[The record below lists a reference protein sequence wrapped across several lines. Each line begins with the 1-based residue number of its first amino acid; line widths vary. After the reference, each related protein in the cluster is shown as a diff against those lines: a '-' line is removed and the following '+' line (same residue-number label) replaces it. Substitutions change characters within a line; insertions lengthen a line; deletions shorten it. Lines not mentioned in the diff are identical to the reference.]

1 MIDSLTN
8 LKNNKIKPDAN
19 GAIDH
24 YTNLKKYLVGL
35 KKRSASVPE
44 PLRITLTDLRS
55 SDAKGKWW
63 LVGAAW
69 AGDPLVEASST
80 DLAASALKVKDTSTE
95 AKLAKLAR
103 AQGMNTD
110 IRKGV
115 FTVLMSS
122 EVSGRASASS
132 ISTICFPFSP
142 GCQRSFY

>member
-1 MIDSLTN
+1 MT
-8 LKNNKIKPDAN
+8 
-19 GAIDH
+19 
-24 YTNLKKYLVGL
+24 LVAA
-35 KKRSASVPE
+35 ASVPE
-44 PLRITLTDLRS
+44 PLRITLSDLRS

-69 AGDPLVEASST
+69 AGDPLVDSS
-80 DLAASALKVKDTSTE
+80 APALQVKDTSSD

-122 EVSGRASASS
+122 EVSRGFGEGIDRPSS
-132 ISTICFPFSP
+132 LYSCCIRVT
-142 GCQRSFY
+142 